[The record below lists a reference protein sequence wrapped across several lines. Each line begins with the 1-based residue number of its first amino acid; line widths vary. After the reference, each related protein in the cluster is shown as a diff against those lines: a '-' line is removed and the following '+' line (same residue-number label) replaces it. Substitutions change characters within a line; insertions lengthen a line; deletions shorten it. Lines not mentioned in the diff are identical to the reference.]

1 MKITE
6 IIQGTLNKVV
16 GVNKDLMIFRTDYG
30 CKRCAIGYDAEGNYT
45 GWCRRPEGGCG
56 CKTDSKA
63 SLIKARCPNGV
74 WQNRKLS
81 QNALIQINEERN
93 FISRNPIQPDVILE
107 LNGNN
112 SVIANIIEK

>member
-16 GVNKDLMIFRTDYG
+16 GLNKDLMTFRTDYG
-30 CKRCAIGYDAEGNYT
+30 CKRCAIGYDDNGNYT

-56 CKTDSKA
+56 CKLNSKA

-81 QNALIQINEERN
+81 HNALIQINEERN
-93 FISRNPIQPDVILE
+93 FVSRNPIQPNVILE

-112 SVIANIIEK
+112 SVVANIIEK